1 MKFLYTYLT
10 IILKTIIFQKL
21 NIFGLLK
28 IFRNPKRYIEK
39 FDRHTHNLNFFIE
52 YKSSFFYM

>member
-39 FDRHTHNLNFFIE
+39 FDRHTQP
-52 YKSSFFYM
+52 